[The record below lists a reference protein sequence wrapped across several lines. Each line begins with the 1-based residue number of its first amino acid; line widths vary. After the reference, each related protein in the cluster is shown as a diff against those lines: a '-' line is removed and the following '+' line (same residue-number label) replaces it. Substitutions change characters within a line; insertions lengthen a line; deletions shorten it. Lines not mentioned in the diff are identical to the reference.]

1 MTNNYK
7 RSFEKPT
14 VILDRPMTPYDIKPE
29 VWNIVNTKK
38 NYLVYYP
45 ALVTSRLIS
54 YKPSSIGFKFETRNT
69 IYICDWAPTILLVEQ
84 NALDEI
90 RNSI

>member
-1 MTNNYK
+1 MEKTYK
-7 RSFEKPT
+7 FMKPT
-14 VILDRPMTPYDIKPE
+14 VILDRPRTAHDIKPE
-29 VWNIVNTKK
+29 VYNILETKK

-54 YKPSSIGFKFETRNT
+54 YKPTSLGFEFETRNT
-69 IYICDWAPTILLVEQ
+69 IYICDWVPTLRMVSKEDFNKL
-84 NALDEI
+84 